1 MGRVSKTVLIL
12 LLNISLFA
20 GLLSVDEAFKPSA
33 EFRNG
38 KVHLEIGL
46 AEHIH
51 LTKNLFKFS
60 VEPEGKVELGEY
72 RLPPAQRD
80 DFGDEVYAGRFEA
93 DFPVEVKDPS
103 LKSFTF
109 VVTYQGCSDAG
120 ICYPPVTKRYDFDLK
135 SAAATTEPPSAEV
148 SEKSLAAPASQSGG
162 EGTLSEEES
171 IASTLKSKSFSIVLL
186 TFFGFGLL
194 LALTPCV
201 FPMIPILSSII
212 VAQGE
217 GMNAR
222 RGFVLSLVYV
232 LSMALTYTVAGVLA
246 GLFGANIQ
254 AALQNPWVIS
264 LFALLFVA
272 LAFSMFG
279 FYELQLPA
287 SLQTRI
293 SRTSDEAGKKGGL
306 AGVAVMGFLS
316 ALIVG
321 PCVAPPLAGALIYI
335 GQTGDALLGGAALFV
350 MSLGMGLPLLL
361 IGTGAGKFMPKPGGW
376 MSAVSRVFGVVML
389 GVAIWMLSRI
399 VPDSVSMALWSAL
412 FIISAVYMGALEPL
426 GEKRGWNALFK
437 GIGIIS
443 LVYGVL
449 LFFGTFTGAS
459 NPLDPLRVFK
469 ERTAYATL
477 AAPESLRFSRAE
489 TLEDLQKI
497 LESQKGPVMVDFRAD
512 WCVSCKELEENT
524 FKNSDVIEALKG
536 YTLLQ
541 VDVTEN
547 SAEQKR
553 IMKHFGIFGPPA
565 ILFFRDGK
573 ELRAKRISGYKPPE
587 EFLKIVELLHN

>member
-1 MGRVSKTVLIL
+1 MRVSKSVFL
-12 LLNISLFA
+12 LLFFTISLFA
-20 GLLSVDEAFKPSA
+20 SVVSVDEAFKPSA
-33 EFRNG
+33 SFKNG
-38 KVHLEIGL
+38 KVHLKIEL

-51 LTKNLFKFS
+51 LTKDLFKFS
-60 VEPEGKVELGEY
+60 VEPKGKVALGKFT
-72 RLPPAQRD
+72 LPAAQKD
-80 DFGDEVYAGRFEA
+80 DFGDEVYAGVFET
-93 DFPVEVKDPS
+93 DIPIEVKDRG

-120 ICYPPVTKRYDFDLK
+120 ICYPPVTKRYDFDIE
-135 SAAATTEPPSAEV
+135 AAAAGFKDVKKPVAE
-148 SEKSLAAPASQSGG
+148 SIADNTQEQP
-162 EGTLSEEES
+162 LSEEES

-217 GMNAR
+217 GMNAK
-222 RGFVLSLVYV
+222 RGFILSLVYV
-232 LSMALTYTVAGVLA
+232 LSMALTYTAAGVLA

-272 LAFSMFG
+272 LALSMFG

-287 SLQTRI
+287 SLQTKI

-361 IGTGAGKFMPKPGGW
+361 IGTGAGRFMPKPGGW
-376 MSAVSRVFGVVML
+376 MSVVSRVFGVVML

-399 VPDSVSMALWSAL
+399 VPGSVSMALWAVL
-412 FIISAVYMGALEPL
+412 FIVSAVYMGALEPI
-426 GEKRGWNALFK
+426 GEKRSWNALFK
-437 GIGIIS
+437 GIGLVS
-443 LVYGVL
+443 LIYGSFL
-449 LFFGTFTGAS
+449 LFGTFTGAT
-459 NPLDPLRVFK
+459 NPLDPLKTFK
-469 ERTAYATL
+469 ERPIS
-477 AAPESLRFSRAE
+477 AAGASAEAGLNFVGVE
-489 TLEDLQKI
+489 TLEELQKE

-524 FKNSDVIEALKG
+524 FKDPDVIRALSG
-536 YTLLQ
+536 YRLYR
-541 VDVTEN
+541 VDVTQN
-547 SAEQKR
+547 STEQKR

-565 ILFFRDGK
+565 ILFFKDGK
-573 ELRAKRISGYKPPE
+573 ELRSKRVSGYKSPE
-587 EFLKIVELLHN
+587 EFLEIVKGI

>member
-1 MGRVSKTVLIL
+1 MRKVLTL
-12 LLNISLFA
+12 LLFNLSLFA
-20 GLLSVDEAFKPSA
+20 GFVSVDEAFKPSA
-33 EFRNG
+33 KFENG
-38 KVHLEIGL
+38 KIHLKIEM
-46 AEHIH
+46 ADHIH
-51 LTKNLFKFS
+51 LTKDLLKFS
-60 VEPEGKVELGEY
+60 VEPKGKLFLEKFT
-72 RLPPAQRD
+72 LPPAQKD
-80 DFGDEVYAGRFEA
+80 EFGDEIYSGVFE
-93 DFPVEVKDPS
+93 VELPLGIEDEG
-103 LKSFTF
+103 LESFKF
-109 VVTYQGCSDAG
+109 VLNFQGCSDSG
-120 ICYPPVTKRYDFDLK
+120 VCYPPVTKTYDF
-135 SAAATTEPPSAEV
+135 SI
-148 SEKSLAAPASQSGG
+148 PASASSVRSG
-162 EGTLSEEES
+162 EPKTQKIEEMEKEVESAVLSEEES
-171 IASTLKSKSFSIVLL
+171 IASALKSKSFGIVLL

-232 LSMALTYTVAGVLA
+232 LAMALTYTLAGVLA

-293 SRTSDEAGKKGGL
+293 SRKSDEAGKRGGL

-350 MSLGMGLPLLL
+350 MSLGMGAPLIL
-361 IGTGAGKFMPKPGGW
+361 IGTGAGRFMPKPGGW

-389 GVAIWMLSRI
+389 AVAIWMLSRI
-399 VPDSVSMALWSAL
+399 IPDSVSMVLWAAL
-412 FIISAVYMGALEPL
+412 FVVSAVYLGALEPL
-426 GEKRGWNALFK
+426 ENGRGWSALFK
-437 GIGIIS
+437 GIGVFM
-443 LVYGVL
+443 LLYGGFL
-449 LFFGTFTGAS
+449 LFGAFTGAS
-459 NPLDPLRVFK
+459 SPLDPLKALKRPVGNLPGV
-469 ERTAYATL
+469 TAAH
-477 AAPESLRFSRAE
+477 LRFERVE
-489 TLEDLQKI
+489 TLDALLRKI
-497 LESQKGPVMVDFRAD
+497 DSAKRPVMVDFSAE

-524 FKNSDVIEALKG
+524 FTDPKVIFALNG
-536 YTLLQ
+536 FDLYQ
-541 VDVTEN
+541 VDVTKN
-547 SAEQKR
+547 SEEQKR
-553 IMKHFGIFGPPA
+553 IMRHFGIFGPPA

-573 ELRAKRISGYKPPE
+573 EIASQRVSGYKPPD
-587 EFLKIVELLHN
+587 EFLKIIEGV

>member
-1 MGRVSKTVLIL
+1 MRVLKSVL
-12 LLNISLFA
+12 LLLINISLFA
-20 GLLSVDEAFKPSA
+20 SALSVDEAFKPSA
-33 EFRNG
+33 SFDNG
-38 KVHLEIGL
+38 KVHLKIEL

-51 LTKNLFKFS
+51 LTKDLFKFS
-60 VEPEGKVELGEY
+60 VEPKDRVSLGKFT
-72 RLPPAQRD
+72 LPAAQKD
-80 DFGDEVYAGRFEA
+80 DFGDEVYAGVFET
-93 DFPVEVKDPS
+93 DIPIEVKDRG

-109 VVTYQGCSDAG
+109 VVTYQGCSDSG
-120 ICYPPVTKRYDFDLK
+120 ICYPPVTKRYDFDIK
-135 SAAATTEPPSAEV
+135 AAAEGFKVVEGAEPDSAAKKTEEPP
-148 SEKSLAAPASQSGG
+148 
-162 EGTLSEEES
+162 LSEEES
-171 IASTLKSKSFSIVLL
+171 IASTLKSKSFFIVLL

-217 GMNAR
+217 GMNAK
-222 RGFVLSLVYV
+222 RGFILSLVYV

-264 LFALLFVA
+264 LFSLLFVA
-272 LAFSMFG
+272 LALSMFG

-287 SLQTRI
+287 SLQTKI

-361 IGTGAGKFMPKPGGW
+361 IGTGAGRFMPKPGGW
-376 MSAVSRVFGVVML
+376 MSTVSRVFGVVML

-399 VPDSVSMALWSAL
+399 VPDSVSMGLWAVL
-412 FIISAVYMGALEPL
+412 FIVSAIYMGALEPI
-426 GEKRGWNALFK
+426 GEKRSWSALYK
-437 GIGIIS
+437 GLGLVS
-443 LVYGVL
+443 LIYGSFL
-449 LFFGTFTGAS
+449 LFGTFTGAT
-459 NPLDPLRVFK
+459 NPLDPLKAFK
-469 ERTAYATL
+469 ERPASVTGASA
-477 AAPESLRFSRAE
+477 ERGLRFVGVE
-489 TLEDLQKI
+489 TLEELQKE
-497 LESQKGPVMVDFRAD
+497 LESRNGPVMVDFRAD

-524 FKNSDVIEALKG
+524 FRDPDVIEALSG
-536 YTLLQ
+536 FRLYQ
-541 VDVTEN
+541 VDVTQN

-565 ILFFRDGK
+565 ILFFKDGK
-573 ELRAKRISGYKPPE
+573 ELRSKRVSGYKNPE
-587 EFLKIVELLHN
+587 EFLEIVKGI